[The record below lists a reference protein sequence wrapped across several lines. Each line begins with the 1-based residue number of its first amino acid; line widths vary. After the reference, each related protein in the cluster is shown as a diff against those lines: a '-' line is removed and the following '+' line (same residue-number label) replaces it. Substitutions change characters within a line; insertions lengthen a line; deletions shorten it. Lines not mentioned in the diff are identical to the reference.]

1 MHRLAIAEGMVYV
14 GSPDTYL
21 HALDVETGQEKWRFN
36 TKSGVASSPA
46 VTEGGSF
53 SVPYRQLPDTN
64 HYWTEALRNSTL
76 ISAGPCSG
84 S

>member
-1 MHRLAIAEGMVYV
+1 MVYV

-53 SVPYRQLPDTN
+53 SGASTDTSM
-64 HYWTEALRNSTL
+64 HWSSMSWFEMVRTSHSYILCKR
-76 ISAGPCSG
+76 
-84 S
+84 

>member
-1 MHRLAIAEGMVYV
+1 MVYV

-46 VTEGGSF
+46 VTEGESF
-53 SVPYRQLPDTN
+53 SGASTDTSM
-64 HYWTEALRNSTL
+64 HWS
-76 ISAGPCSG
+76 SMS
-84 S
+84 